1 MFEGSYVALVTP
13 FYPDG
18 SVNFE
23 KLKRAVP
30 VARGKRHGRPGR
42 PGHHGRVEHHGR
54 RRGRGHRPLL
64 RGRHRR
70 PHPGHRRR
78 RLQLHGNIACKEPQ
92 RSAIWART
100 AFCSITPYY
109 NKANQKGM
117 YRHFAT
123 VAEAVD
129 LPIILYNV
137 PGRTGC
143 ALSVEC
149 VEALSK
155 LPNVR
160 GIKEAS
166 GNISYTAKVARL
178 TNDEFVL
185 LSGNDDMIVPVLSL
199 GGVGVDQRLG
209 QHLPPAGARPR
220 GRLPRRR
227 RQKGAGTAT
236 EVPRT
241 DQRAVHRGQPHPRQ
255 GSHEHA
261 RHGGRPLP
269 PAPVRDGGQEPRG
282 AAKGPARA
290 GGTHEGHTGRL
301 RPHGEDDRGAARRAR
316 RCGNPRRGV
325 AGAVRKPRGTCP
337 ASPTPSSTF
346 PTPATSKPRS
356 RARRTPPPPSSSA
369 PPA

>member
-18 SVNFE
+18 SINFDR
-23 KLKRAVP
+23 LKQLCQWHVENGTDGLVVLGTTGESSTTDAAEDAAIVRCCVDAIGGRIP
-30 VARGKRHGRPGR
+30 VIAGGGSNCTETSLAKSRKFRDLGADG
-42 PGHHGRVEHHGR
+42 
-54 RRGRGHRPLL
+54 LL
-64 RGRHRR
+64 
-70 PHPGHRRR
+70 
-78 RLQLHGNIACKEPQ
+78 L
-92 RSAIWART
+92 
-100 AFCSITPYY
+100 ITPYY

-185 LSGNDDMIVPVLSL
+185 LSGNDDMIVPIMSL
-199 GGVGVDQRLG
+199 GGCGVISVWANICPKEVHALTSAFASGDIAKAREIQLKYLELIGALFCEVNPIPVKEAMNQMGMEVGG
-209 QHLPPAGARPR
+209 Y
-220 GRLPRRR
+220 RLPLC
-227 RQKGAGTAT
+227 
-236 EVPRT
+236 EI
-241 DQRAVHRGQPHPRQ
+241 
-255 GSHEHA
+255 SHE
-261 RHGGRPLP
+261 GRER
-269 PAPVRDGGQEPRG
+269 V
-282 AAKGPARA
+282 
-290 GGTHEGHTGRL
+290 
-301 RPHGEDDRGAARRAR
+301 RRALEVLR
-316 RCGNPRRGV
+316 
-325 AGAVRKPRGTCP
+325 
-337 ASPTPSSTF
+337 
-346 PTPATSKPRS
+346 
-356 RARRTPPPPSSSA
+356 
-369 PPA
+369 